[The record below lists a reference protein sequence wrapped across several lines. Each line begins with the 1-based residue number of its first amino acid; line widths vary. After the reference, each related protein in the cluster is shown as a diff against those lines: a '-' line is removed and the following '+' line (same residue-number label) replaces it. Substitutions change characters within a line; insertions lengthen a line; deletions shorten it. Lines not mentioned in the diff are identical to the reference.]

1 MTPVPPL
8 HDQGL
13 MQLAFTSI
21 MKRLRSGLHRR
32 RKPQFGVPLPA
43 DPSVTADPVP
53 SAQLALHLDS
63 ESAINTTASAT
74 TPVGVAPTQI
84 APVVAAAHTPDVGTA
99 ASAETAVRPP
109 TQPWSVPSLSRTFVV
124 DGLAWALAVVV
135 LVVVGIR
142 FWAYD
147 SLQAEMYGDIE
158 IVQTYTREVL
168 AGDWPW
174 SFIESSGPLYHYLIA
189 PLLALIGDNYS
200 QIKIASI
207 LVSLGVLGFVYAFA
221 RRYEGRLFAILAV
234 TIAGTGSWLLI
245 YSRLGN
251 SQIFVPLVTMATVY
265 FMYRFVQTRN
275 DRWLYA
281 SALVAACGLY
291 AYPQSYIVPPVMLL
305 TVVVLWRTGVIT
317 QRSTI
322 AKYSAGLF
330 VGSLP
335 FLWMF
340 SANPTSVFGPYI
352 TEKFASDEGSIA
364 NLPLMVA
371 RAVGAYSIAG
381 DPWPRGNPQGLAHI
395 DIISSVL
402 LVVGLASLLRKQRRA
417 LAPLFLVPLLALHI
431 PSLLVLQ
438 YPDQVPSASRSLGAA
453 PFVYLIVA
461 MGLFEF
467 FQLLQKR
474 APRYA
479 AWAVALVLLVSVQSN
494 LDRYFVKY
502 IAGMPNNDVPIGRE
516 ILHFVER
523 LSPDTTVY
531 VVGSQ
536 WRDETP
542 EPMFIQIQMH
552 NPERLKRFDP
562 SDTLTCEGLAA
573 LPRPAVMVW
582 SFDDAIPSPNVR
594 ACADEFRPMLHATN
608 EGVPVFFSAALT
620 GIANPNYMAPAPQT
634 GETPQEEQRTDTEA
648 TGNDKTPVPAPDS
661 ALPLQE
667 VLSVAAVEAT
677 VTSSAIDGGSLP
689 DLFDGNNDS
698 MIRGANQNPF
708 DVKIAF
714 ATPVP
719 AKKLTF
725 NLAGMKN
732 FVAILKV
739 TSPAGTESYEQS
751 FPTAEL
757 DQVVV
762 FDLQEAVAMSGMSI
776 SFYEQEVP
784 EFVSVHIHLREI
796 IITE

>member
-1 MTPVPPL
+1 MAPVPPQNE
-8 HDQGL
+8 QGL

-21 MKRLRSGLHRR
+21 MKRIRSGWHRR

-53 SAQLALHLDS
+53 SAQLALRLDS
-63 ESAINTTASAT
+63 ESATNTTARAPA
-74 TPVGVAPTQI
+74 PVGAAPAQT
-84 APVVAAAHTPDVGTA
+84 APVVAAVHTAVGGTV
-99 ASAETAVRPP
+99 ASAETAVRPLGP
-109 TQPWSVPSLSRTFVV
+109 SWSVPSLTRTFVI
-124 DGLAWALAVVV
+124 DGLTWALGVVV
-135 LVVVGIR
+135 LVIVGIR
-142 FWAYD
+142 FWGYD

-158 IVQTYTREVL
+158 IVQTYVRAVL
-168 AGDWPW
+168 DGSMPW
-174 SFIESSGPLYHYLIA
+174 YFIESSGPLYHYLIA
-189 PLLALIGDNYS
+189 PILALLGDNYG

-207 LVSLGVLGFVYAFA
+207 LVSFGVLGFVYAFA
-221 RRYEGRLFAILAV
+221 RRYEGRLFALLALTV
-234 TIAGTGSWLLI
+234 AGTGSWLLV

-265 FMYRFVQTRN
+265 CVYRFVQTHN

-317 QRSTI
+317 QRTTI

-340 SANPTSVFGPYI
+340 SADPTSVFGPYI
-352 TEKFASDEGSIA
+352 TEKFATDGGSIA
-364 NLPLMVA
+364 NLPLMVT
-371 RAVGAYSIAG
+371 RAIGAYFTAG
-381 DPWPRGNPQGLAHI
+381 DLWPRGNPKGLAHI

-461 MGLFEF
+461 MGLFELY
-467 FQLLQKR
+467 QLLQKR

-479 AWAVALVLLVSVQSN
+479 AWAVALVMLVSVQSN
-494 LDRYFVKY
+494 IDRYFVKY
-502 IAGMPNNDVPIGRE
+502 IAGMPYNDVPIGRE
-516 ILHFVER
+516 ILRFVET
-523 LSPDTTVY
+523 LSPDTTIY
-531 VVGSQ
+531 VIGSQ

-542 EPMFIQIQMH
+542 EPMFIQIQMR
-552 NPERLKRFDP
+552 NPDRLKRFDP
-562 SDTLTCEGLAA
+562 SDTLTCEGLAV
-573 LPRPAVMVW
+573 LPRPAVMIW

-594 ACADEFRPMLHATN
+594 ACAAEFRPMLHATN

-620 GIANPNYMAPAPQT
+620 GIANPNYVAPAPQAA
-634 GETPQEEQRTDTEA
+634 EAPKEEQQTDTEA
-648 TGNDKTPVPAPDS
+648 TGNDTAPVPVPDVAPRI
-661 ALPLQE
+661 QE
-667 VLSVAAVEAT
+667 VLTVKGVETT

-689 DLFDGNNDS
+689 DLFDGNNNS
-698 MIRGANQNPF
+698 MMRGANQNPF
-708 DVKIAF
+708 DVTVAF
-714 ATPVP
+714 ATPVQ
-719 AKKLTF
+719 AKTLTF
-725 NLAGMKN
+725 NMAGMKN
-732 FVAILKV
+732 FIAILKV

-751 FPTAEL
+751 FPTADL

-762 FDLQEAVAMSGMSI
+762 FDLQESVAMTGMSI

-784 EFVSVHIHLREI
+784 EFVSVNIHLREI